1 MDRYSMSPRFI
12 FRIGYLRLQQQKGLK
27 INMSDKKKEILD
39 WLKVILAAV
48 AISFILNNFV
58 IVNAQVPTGSMENTV
73 MTHDR
78 VFAFRL
84 SYLFENPQRG
94 DIVVFPL
101 PDDESQNYLKRI
113 IGLPGETI
121 EIKDGKVYINN
132 SEEPLEEDY
141 LKEKPTGDY
150 GPYEVPENSY
160 FMLGDNRNISLDS
173 RYWERTFVKK
183 NKIMGK
189 VILRYYP
196 SIKLLK

>member
-1 MDRYSMSPRFI
+1 
-12 FRIGYLRLQQQKGLK
+12 
-27 INMSDKKKEILD
+27 MSDKKKEILD

-73 MTHDR
+73 MTQDR
-78 VFAFRL
+78 VFALRL

-113 IGLPGETI
+113 IGLPGDTV

-132 SEEPLEEDY
+132 SEEPLQEDY
-141 LKEKPTGDY
+141 LKEKPSGDY

-173 RYWERTFVKK
+173 RYWEHTFVKK

-189 VILRYYP
+189 VVLRYYP

>member
-1 MDRYSMSPRFI
+1 
-12 FRIGYLRLQQQKGLK
+12 
-27 INMSDKKKEILD
+27 MSDKKKEILD

-73 MTHDR
+73 MTKDR

-113 IGLPGETI
+113 IGLPGDTV

-132 SEEPLEEDY
+132 SEEPLQEDY

-173 RYWERTFVKK
+173 RYWEHTFVKK

-189 VILRYYP
+189 VVLRYYP

>member
-1 MDRYSMSPRFI
+1 
-12 FRIGYLRLQQQKGLK
+12 
-27 INMSDKKKEILD
+27 MSDKKKEILD

-73 MTHDR
+73 MTKDR

-113 IGLPGETI
+113 IGLPGDTV

-132 SEEPLEEDY
+132 SEEPLQEDY
-141 LKEKPTGDY
+141 LKEKPTGNY

-173 RYWERTFVKK
+173 RYWEHTFVKQ

-189 VILRYYP
+189 VVLRYYP

>member
-1 MDRYSMSPRFI
+1 
-12 FRIGYLRLQQQKGLK
+12 
-27 INMSDKKKEILD
+27 MSDKKKEILD

-73 MTHDR
+73 LTNDR
-78 VFAFRL
+78 VFAFRR

-113 IGLPGETI
+113 IGLPGDTV

-132 SEEPLEEDY
+132 SEEPLQEDY

-150 GPYEVPENSY
+150 GPYEVPEDSY

-173 RYWERTFVKK
+173 RYWEHTFVKK

-189 VILRYYP
+189 VVLRYYP

>member
-1 MDRYSMSPRFI
+1 
-12 FRIGYLRLQQQKGLK
+12 
-27 INMSDKKKEILD
+27 MSDKKKEILD

-84 SYLFENPQRG
+84 SYLFENPERG

-113 IGLPGETI
+113 IGLPGDTV

-132 SEEPLEEDY
+132 SEEPLQEDY

-150 GPYEVPENSY
+150 GPYNVPENSY

-173 RYWERTFVKK
+173 RYWEHTFVKK

>member
-1 MDRYSMSPRFI
+1 
-12 FRIGYLRLQQQKGLK
+12 
-27 INMSDKKKEILD
+27 MSDKKKEILD

-73 MTHDR
+73 MTKDR

-113 IGLPGETI
+113 IGLPGDTV

-132 SEEPLEEDY
+132 SEEPLQEDY

-150 GPYEVPENSY
+150 GPYEVPEDSY

-173 RYWERTFVKK
+173 RYWEHTFVKK

-189 VILRYYP
+189 VVLRYYP

>member
-1 MDRYSMSPRFI
+1 MSEKNI
-12 FRIGYLRLQQQKGLK
+12 
-27 INMSDKKKEILD
+27 SDENELEKKENDKNASNKMKEILD
-39 WLKVILAAV
+39 WVKVILAAL

-58 IVNAQVPTGSMENTV
+58 IVNAQVPTGSMEDTV

-84 SYLFENPQRG
+84 SYLFSEPQRG
-94 DIVVFPL
+94 DIVIFHL

-132 SEEPLEEDY
+132 SEEPLQEDY
-141 LKEKPTGDY
+141 LKEEPYGDY
-150 GPYEVPENSY
+150 GPYEVPENCY

-173 RYWERTFVKK
+173 RYWEHTYVSKD
-183 NKIMGK
+183 KIMGK

>member
-1 MDRYSMSPRFI
+1 
-12 FRIGYLRLQQQKGLK
+12 
-27 INMSDKKKEILD
+27 MSDKKKEILD

-73 MTHDR
+73 MTKDR
-78 VFAFRL
+78 VFALRL

-113 IGLPGETI
+113 IGLPGDTV

-132 SEEPLEEDY
+132 SEEPLQEDY

-173 RYWERTFVKK
+173 RYWEHTFVKK

-189 VILRYYP
+189 VVLRYYP